1 MIGGARF
8 TSQMVEWSR
17 ASHPLFY
24 TIAAVLLFLFAGY
37 AEKLPPTW
45 IWQLNT
51 TLGRATLL
59 FLLYLGY
66 TLGGGSVALLIAI
79 AIAIVFAHRPF
90 YKPKGVEGFA
100 ASSQKVSKN
109 ESGNL
114 WFVERVLHENPK
126 AVIEQEV
133 STAAVQDDSQSYNA
147 TRASSS

>member
-8 TSQMVEWSR
+8 TSQMIEWSR

-59 FLLYLGY
+59 FLLYLSY
-66 TLGGGSVALLIAI
+66 YLGGGTVALVVAI
-79 AIAIVFAHRPF
+79 AIAIVFANRPF
-90 YKPKGVEGFA
+90 YKPKAVEGFA
-100 ASSQKVSKN
+100 VTTQKISRN

-126 AVIEQEV
+126 AVVEQEV
-133 STAAVQDDSQSYNA
+133 STAAVQDDSQSYNS
-147 TRASSS
+147 TRGSSS